1 MFIVCVVAAGRGAK
15 LIDDKVL
22 GIARLAA
29 ESLAFLHPAIALN
42 SKRNSGQ
49 KVNLKSDYYN
59 SPARFK
65 HSFGPSIRFFPEPTG
80 LPATSPTGAER
91 LALGQACEIEHRF
104 VSCQS
109 VGELRERW
117 PSG

>member
-1 MFIVCVVAAGRGAK
+1 MAARRFPGLFASGDALIRKRVSGQKGNLFCRSFKCMFIVCVVAADRGAK
-15 LIDDKVL
+15 LIDDKVP

-59 SPARFK
+59 SPPRFK
-65 HSFGPSIRFFPEPTG
+65 HSFGSSIRFFP
-80 LPATSPTGAER
+80 
-91 LALGQACEIEHRF
+91 GQLVCR
-104 VSCQS
+104 
-109 VGELRERW
+109 
-117 PSG
+117 